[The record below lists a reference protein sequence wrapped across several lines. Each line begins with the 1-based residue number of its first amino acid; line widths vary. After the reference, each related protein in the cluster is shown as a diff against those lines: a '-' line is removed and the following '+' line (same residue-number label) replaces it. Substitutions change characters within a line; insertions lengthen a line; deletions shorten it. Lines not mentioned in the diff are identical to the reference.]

1 MPKKFEDAVSA
12 VIAGADPDQVADTIL
27 AETKPAEPEVKAPK
41 IGELIAQL
49 VMDATMSYDQIVT
62 LIHEQFKPCNTS
74 ARSVASVA
82 ARLRRSGVDVPHRR
96 KAKAAQ

>member
-12 VIAGADPDQVADTIL
+12 VLAGADPDQVADTIL

-41 IGELIAQL
+41 IGEVIAQL
-49 VMDATMSYDQIVT
+49 VMDATLSYDQIVT
-62 LIHEQFKPCNTS
+62 LIHERIKPCNTS

-82 ARLRRSGVDVPHRR
+82 ARLRRDGAEVPMRR
-96 KAKAAQ
+96 KPRVH